1 VFGQATVMGTA
12 LRADASL
19 SLLARFDAEDLLDLI
34 RRDKLTIV
42 LGVPTMWNALLHSSA
57 AAGPEQFAS
66 LRLAASGGAP
76 LPAEILRAFEE
87 RFGCVILKGYGPTE
101 TTAAATFNG
110 LWRPRKPVRTGEV
123 GEVYVRGPVVMKGYW
138 NRPDATAEALADGWL
153 RTGDLGTRDGDGD
166 LRIAGRKKDLLIR
179 GGYNVYPREVEEVL
193 YEHPDIVEAAV
204 IGVPDEHYGEEVAAV
219 LAPRPHAVL
228 DPAALRAWAKQR
240 LSAYKVPH
248 LFVRVDQLP
257 KGPTGKILKRAID
270 RDAIRAQAGGG
281 LAARAG
287 R

>member
-1 VFGQATVMGTA
+1 
-12 LRADASL
+12 
-19 SLLARFDAEDLLDLI
+19 
-34 RRDKLTIV
+34 
-42 LGVPTMWNALLHSSA
+42 MWNALLHSSA

-87 RFGCVILKGYGPTE
+87 RFGCAILEGYGLTE
-101 TTAAATFNG
+101 TTGGATFNG
-110 LWRPRKPVRTGEV
+110 LRRARKPACTGIALPRCEIEVRGDDGAPVRTGEV
-123 GEVYVRGPVVMKGYW
+123 DEVYVRGPVVMKGYW

-204 IGVPDEHYGEEVAAV
+204 IGVPDEHYGEEAAAL
-219 LAPRPHAVL
+219 LAPRPLAVL
-228 DPAALRAWAKQR
+228 DPAALRAWARQR

-270 RDAIRAQAGGG
+270 RDAIRAQAGG

>member
-1 VFGQATVMGTA
+1 M
-12 LRADASL
+12 RC
-19 SLLARFDAEDLLDLI
+19 SLLR
-34 RRDKLTIV
+34 
-42 LGVPTMWNALLHSSA
+42 G
-57 AAGPEQFAS
+57 AGPEQFAS

-87 RFGCVILKGYGPTE
+87 RFGCVILEGYGLTE
-101 TTAAATFNG
+101 TTGGATFNG
-110 LWRPRKPVRTGEV
+110 LRRPRKPACTGIALPRCQIEVRGDDGAPVRTGEV

-153 RTGDLGTRDGDGD
+153 RTGELGTLDEDRD

-219 LAPRPHAVL
+219 LALRPHAVY
-228 DPAALRAWAKQR
+228 DPVALRAWARER

-257 KGPTGKILKRAID
+257 NGPTGKILKRAIG
-270 RDAIRAQAGGG
+270 RDAVRAQVGGPV
-281 LAARAG
+281 ARAG